1 LGRQFHTGNSG
12 VEMSY
17 DKAIDEIKLSIRT
30 MNEDY
35 SELVKTVSYLRA
47 AISELRAEVK
57 WIKALLVPVAIG
69 SLVAAIKVLMG

>member
-1 LGRQFHTGNSG
+1 
-12 VEMSY
+12 MSY